1 MYFLTHK
8 FQIIKEADIII
19 IKNCISNTALF
30 SFKDTDIDLSIFKKI
45 MYYGK
50 SSDTNDSIESLKM
63 NELINTFPF
72 AFIFTNESRIKSL
85 IIFIR
90 KYNDLILP
98 AIISEYNVERY
109 IQKIEDIIKENKT
122 FDVYLSLDRSLAC
135 LQKSLTELPFLNII
149 NEKDEPI
156 GGSKYDLTISEVDT
170 YEKNKSLSKKSEFVL
185 FVDTSQ
191 KNIEI
196 GPLVFTSKFQIPE
209 MEVNEPNN
217 NIKMLQQEE
226 LLVFFFFER
235 ILYILFFELYD
246 KISGIEF
253 FPTRSSICIDRLN
266 LRGHGKLITMH
277 PLQDFFEKQN

>member
-19 IKNCISNTALF
+19 VKNCISNTALF
-30 SFKDTDIDLSIFKKI
+30 SFKDTDIDFSIFKKI

-50 SSDTNDSIESLKM
+50 KSDTKDSIESLKM
-63 NELINTFPF
+63 NELINVFPF
-72 AFIFTNESRIKSL
+72 AFIFTCENRIKSL

-98 AIISEYNVERY
+98 AIISEYNIERY

-122 FDVYLSLDRSLAC
+122 FDVYLSLDN
-135 LQKSLTELPFLNII
+135 SLTYLPKLLTEIPFLNII
-149 NEKDEPI
+149 NKKDGYI
-156 GGSKYDLTISEVDT
+156 GSKYDLTISEVDT
-170 YEKNKSLSKKSEFVL
+170 YEKNNLWSKKSEFVL

-196 GPLVFTSKFQIPE
+196 GPLVFTSKFQIPK
-209 MEVNEPNN
+209 MKVNKTKS

-226 LLVFFFFER
+226 LLVFFFLER

-266 LRGHGKLITMH
+266 LHGHGKLMTMY
-277 PLQDFFEKQN
+277 PLQDF